1 MAAIT
6 DLSTASSVN
15 TSDYL
20 VVSQSGTDKK
30 VTANKFAI
38 VATTNTFAGI
48 TSFGETIQ
56 VGVGKSV
63 KFDTGTNLWRI
74 QQNVTGATGILT
86 ITRDSDADVMT
97 FQANKTVKVAD
108 NFQLVAGKSVRFDT
122 GTNLWRMAQDVT
134 GATGV
139 FKITRDSYADVFT
152 LGVDGSAK
160 IYSLTGSGNRAV
172 YSDPNGVLTNTSSDA
187 TLKTNVAPI
196 GSREALDLV
205 AALEPVR
212 YNWIDTDK
220 RGEQREIGLIAQQVQ
235 PHVPE
240 VVGTNSDG
248 TLSLDYPKLTALLIG
263 AVQELA
269 AKVAA
274 LEAAK

>member
-38 VATTNTFAGI
+38 VSTTNTFAAV
-48 TSFGETIQ
+48 TSFGESIQ

-74 QQNVTGATGILT
+74 QQNVTGSSGVLT
-86 ITRDSDADVMT
+86 ITRDSDANVVT
-97 FQANKTVKVAD
+97 FNADKTVTFAD
-108 NFQLVAGKSVRFDT
+108 SIQMAAGKSIRFDT
-122 GTNLWRMAQDVT
+122 GTNFWRVAQNVT
-134 GATGV
+134 GSSGELR
-139 FKITRDSYADVFT
+139 ITRDGYANVMIFQT
-152 LGVDGSAK
+152 TGGVLVNNLA
-160 IYSLTGSGNRAV
+160 GSGNRAV
-172 YSDPNGVLTNTSSDA
+172 YSDPNGVLTNSSSDA
-187 TLKTNVAPI
+187 TLKTDVTPI

-212 YNWIDTDK
+212 YNWIDTDT
-220 RGEQREIGLIAQQVQ
+220 RGGQREIGLIAQQVA

-240 VVGTNSDG
+240 VIGTNQDG

-263 AVQELA
+263 AVQELTA
-269 AKVAA
+269 RVTA

>member
-20 VVSQSGTDKK
+20 VVSQGGTDKK

-38 VATTNTFAGI
+38 VSTTNTFAGV
-48 TSFGETIQ
+48 TSFGESIQ

-74 QQNVTGATGILT
+74 QQNVTGATGVLT

-97 FQANKTVKVAD
+97 FQADKTVKIAH
-108 NFQLVAGKSVRFDT
+108 NFLMSAGKSIRFDS

-134 GATGV
+134 GSGGV

-152 LGVDGSAK
+152 LGTDGSATV
-160 IYSLTGSGNRAV
+160 YSLAGVGNRAV
-172 YSDPNGVLTNTSSDA
+172 YSDTNGKLTNTSSDA
-187 TLKTNVAPI
+187 ALKTNVAPI
-196 GSREALDLV
+196 GSREALNLV
-205 AALEPVR
+205 ASLEPVR

-220 RGEQREIGLIAQQVQ
+220 RGGQREIGLIAQQVQ

-240 VVGTNSDG
+240 VIGTNQDG

-269 AKVAA
+269 ARVAA